1 MDISSLKIAIDS
13 KDALTA
19 KSNLES
25 LNRSAGTTSK
35 GVSSLSSSF
44 LNLRNV
50 VAGFSTFQL
59 AKQFITTAD
68 SMNLLD
74 ARLRLTTKSLEEYK
88 SQQKALTLTAK
99 DTYTSIND
107 SITLYTKLN
116 PALSKVGATTA
127 QVNQVISSFTKG
139 LQLGGSTASESSS
152 AILQFSQA
160 MGSGVL
166 RGEEFNAMAEASPKL
181 LEYLA
186 KGLGRPQTE
195 LRKMAEAGELTA
207 VAVSNALL
215 KMKDDIDR
223 DSAMTHDSN
232 FDIAFIREGKVNSGT
247 EQNIMRRIMFK

>member
-1 MDISSLKIAIDS
+1 MDISSLKLVLDS
-13 KDALTA
+13 RDALTA

-25 LNRSAGTTSK
+25 LNKSAGTTSK

-44 LNLRNV
+44 LNLRNI

-59 AKQFITTAD
+59 TKQFITTAD

-74 ARLRLTTKSLEEYK
+74 ARLRLTTKSVEEYK
-88 SQQKALTLTAK
+88 LQQKALTLTAK
-99 DTYTSIND
+99 ESYTSIND
-107 SITLYTKLN
+107 TITLYTKLN
-116 PALSKVGATTA
+116 PALSKVGAPTA

-139 LQLGGSTASESSS
+139 LQLGGSTAAEASS

-160 MGSGVL
+160 MGPGVL

-223 DSAMTHDSN
+223 DFATLPVTTGKALTNLSTDLSLAVR
-232 FDIAFIREGKVNSGT
+232 DID
-247 EQNIMRRIMFK
+247 